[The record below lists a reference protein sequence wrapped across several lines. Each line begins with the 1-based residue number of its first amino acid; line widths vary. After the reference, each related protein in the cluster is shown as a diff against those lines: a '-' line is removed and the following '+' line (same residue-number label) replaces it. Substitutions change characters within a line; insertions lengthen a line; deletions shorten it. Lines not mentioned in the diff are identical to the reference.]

1 MGTGLVLAR
10 WQRNL
15 LGGIVARQYGLAP
28 EEELQQDQIR
38 KPGPTGGKDTADA
51 ERSPDNKTVDDF
63 HKNASVDTRPED
75 IHHRLGIEPNQA
87 APGNHTHDGSAG
99 VLLLEG
105 NIISGSKASPSTV
118 LPSIIAALVRLGATD
133 STT

>member
-1 MGTGLVLAR
+1 M
-10 WQRNL
+10 
-15 LGGIVARQYGLAP
+15 ARQYGVAP
-28 EEELQQDQIR
+28 EEELDQEAIR
-38 KPGPTGGKDTADA
+38 KTGPTGGRDAEDT

-87 APGNHTHDGSAG
+87 APGNHNHDGSSG

-105 NIISGSKASPSTV
+105 TIISGSKASPSTV
-118 LPSIIAALVRLGATD
+118 LPSIIGALVRLGATD

>member
-1 MGTGLVLAR
+1 M
-10 WQRNL
+10 
-15 LGGIVARQYGLAP
+15 ARQYGIAP
-28 EEELQQDQIR
+28 EEELSQDQIK
-38 KPGPTGGKDTADA
+38 KPGPTGGKDVSDE

-87 APGNHTHDGSAG
+87 AAGNHNHDGTSG
-99 VLLLEG
+99 VLLLDG
-105 NIISGSKASPSTV
+105 VIISGSKASPSTV
-118 LPSIIAALVRLGATD
+118 LPSIIGALVLLGAQD